1 MELLQVFD
9 DDKIMLNEWIER
21 DKKKELPSGKNFMII
36 LLFIQNNNSDFL
48 IDNMEIINNIR
59 KTVKK

>member
-9 DDKIMLNEWIER
+9 DNKFMLNEYIER

-36 LLFIQNNNSDFL
+36 LLFIQNEEGKFL
-48 IDNMEIINNIR
+48 I
-59 KTVKK
+59 